1 MTTFFLAEGAE
12 ASAGAGG
19 MGFMTIAMLLI
30 LAAFIFFNWRSSKK
44 QQREMNNMLD
54 SLEPGDEVT
63 LKCGMIGEIVS
74 IREET
79 ITIVTSKDKT
89 KVRFLKSAVMTVDV
103 KASDKRAAAIHPK
116 KNADNT

>member
-1 MTTFFLAEGAE
+1 MTTFFLEE
-12 ASAGAGG
+12 APPASGG
-19 MGFMTIAMLLI
+19 GLASLLPMILMIAVLGGI
-30 LAAFIFFNWRSSKK
+30 VWFSSRKSKK
-44 QQREMNNMLD
+44 QQIEINNMLD
-54 SLEPGDEVT
+54 NLEPGDEVT

-103 KASDKRAAAIHPK
+103 KAADKRAAAIRPDAK
-116 KNADNT
+116 PEQN